1 MTELNLRLA
10 IQMTDDGE
18 MKVAL
23 PLLNAIS
30 EMKRIASDPKAGV
43 KIEWSVSASSS
54 SPEKPADAG

>member
-1 MTELNLRLA
+1 MTELCLRLD

-18 MKVAL
+18 MKVAM
-23 PLLNAIS
+23 PLLSAIA

-54 SPEKPADAG
+54 SPEKPSDAG